1 MARANNNQ
9 RGSGG
14 SFDDDEDDVIIAF
27 ARFASSVRPRKLS
40 RKGKQCGR
48 EKQMPTTDGPTQ
60 KQLLLLTLKG
70 PKANQDSWAGL
81 TVKLGENEFTVV

>member
-48 EKQMPTTDGPTQ
+48 REEQTPTIDRRG
-60 KQLLLLTLKG
+60 
-70 PKANQDSWAGL
+70 SC
-81 TVKLGENEFTVV
+81 

>member
-27 ARFASSVRPRKLS
+27 ARFASSSVRPRKLS

-48 EKQMPTTDGPTQ
+48 REEQTPTIDRHG
-60 KQLLLLTLKG
+60 
-70 PKANQDSWAGL
+70 SC
-81 TVKLGENEFTVV
+81 